1 MSKCENCGK
10 EFDGNFCPSCGTKA
24 EVQASCPHCGGQI
37 NPNANFCPHCGKSV
51 SDEPA
56 KRSFTNETRM
66 DVSYSVRMSENMVG
80 KKLKVLMLVGAV
92 CLIIIGAVWLTLE
105 LVLPSQ
111 WEPELIP
118 PVVFLA
124 LGLFVGVFALAFKPI
139 IRYLTLKN
147 MVGKEST
154 NFYTFKEDGYEVVTK
169 MSDGTESKATGNYGS
184 FIEAKEYADMWLL
197 YINKATVFSV
207 SKDGMREGTAEE
219 LTALFMRNM
228 GARYKVSYKNK

>member
-1 MSKCENCGK
+1 MPKCENCGK
-10 EFDGNFCPSCGTKA
+10 EFDGTFCPECGTKA
-24 EVQASCPHCGGQI
+24 EPD
-37 NPNANFCPHCGKSV
+37 KS
-51 SDEPA
+51 SI
-56 KRSFTNETRM
+56 RNETRI

-80 KKLKVLMLVGAV
+80 KKLKVLMLIGAV
-92 CLIIIGAVWLTLE
+92 FLIIVGAVWLTLE
-105 LVLPSQ
+105 LVLPGE
-111 WEPELIP
+111 WEPELVP
-118 PVVFLA
+118 PIIFLA

-154 NFYTFKEDGYEVVTK
+154 NFYTFTEEGYEVVTK

-228 GARYKVSYKNK
+228 GTKYKVCYKK